1 MEHTHHHPHQ
11 SSELSGQ
18 TIRWVTVLNA
28 SITIA
33 EVIGGLLSGSLAL
46 LSDAMHNLSDTLSI
60 GLSYTSH
67 RIAQRPKNKRKTF
80 GYRRAEILSAF
91 INALSLIVISGFL
104 ILEAIRR
111 WLNPEPIK
119 TGLML
124 TVAMIGLV
132 ANLLSVLLLKNE
144 RHHNLN
150 LKSTYLHLLSDAL
163 SSLGVIVGGIL
174 IRFFQVVWVDPLL
187 TVGIAAYILKEGIE
201 LLKVTIDILMQASPH
216 LDYEHLK
223 EEIETIPYVKN
234 IHHIHA
240 WSLDEKHIYFEAH
253 IDFEDHPLSTIQPS
267 LHEIEHRLK
276 DRYGIHHVT
285 LQAECDVCKT
295 KDLF

>member
-1 MEHTHHHPHQ
+1 MDHSHHHHETT
-11 SSELSGQ
+11 ELSGQ
-18 TIRWVTVLNA
+18 KITWVTLLNA
-28 SITIA
+28 SITLA
-33 EVIGGLLSGSLAL
+33 EIIGGLLSGSLAL

-60 GLSYTSH
+60 VLSYTTY

-104 ILEAIRR
+104 ILEALRR
-111 WLNPEPIK
+111 FLSPEPIE

-124 TVAMIGLV
+124 TVALIGLV
-132 ANLLSVLLLKNE
+132 ANLVSVLLLEKE

-150 LKSTYLHLLSDAL
+150 LKSTYLHLLADTL
-163 SSLGVIVGGIL
+163 SSLGVIVGGLL
-174 IRFFQVVWVDPLL
+174 IRFYQVLWVDPLL
-187 TVGIAAYILKEGIE
+187 TLGIAIYILKEGLE
-201 LLKVTIDILMQASPH
+201 LLKVTVDILMQASPH
-216 LDYEHLK
+216 LDYEHIK
-223 EEIETIPYVKN
+223 EEIETLPYVKN

-240 WSLDEKHIYFEAH
+240 WRMDEKHIYFEAH
-253 IDFEDHPLSTIQPS
+253 IDFEDQLLSTIQTS
-267 LHEIEHRLK
+267 LHDIEHLLK
-276 DRYGIHHVT
+276 DHFGIHHVT